1 MDPDFHLYSSV
12 RYQSLHYGKMA
23 ALSIDKGEAVSYRDL
38 VTILIF
44 GGDTSLS

>member
-1 MDPDFHLYSSV
+1 MDPDFPLY
-12 RYQSLHYGKMA
+12 SLHYDKMA